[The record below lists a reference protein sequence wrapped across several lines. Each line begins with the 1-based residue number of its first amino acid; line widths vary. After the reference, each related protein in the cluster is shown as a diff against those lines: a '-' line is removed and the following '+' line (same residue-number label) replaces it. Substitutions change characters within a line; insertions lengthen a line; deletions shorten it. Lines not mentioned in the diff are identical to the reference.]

1 MSKNRTL
8 FENNIVQPLLSTV
21 QDIKSGDFLFL
32 MPVGGCLLSFCERG
46 FYVLFFPT
54 EFSRCT
60 SGNLLEYA
68 VETAGGIESRAVCD
82 FSQGNVSLGHQF
94 YGLGDAVC
102 VDTVGK
108 SYAGLLE
115 EAAEV
120 SLGVAETAGQ
130 FAHSQLFVAVPGN
143 VVENGPYAVVVGNEA
158 ESQRNLRGAARAG
171 YYLYE
176 GVQKPVYLRQLLSFD
191 AGGARLVYEFQQGG
205 YLFARLIYGNCGSR
219 VAQRVDDGGR
229 YPPVVARQGVC
240 YLTGYAGDVVFGN
253 EQDFP
258 PMSILSVPDV
268 VNTIWSM
275 AWVWAGSSISS
286 RQASFTTIVSGDVPV
301 VIHGYMHC
309 SGVFIDWLEL

>member
-21 QDIKSGDFLFL
+21 QGIKSGDFLFL
-32 MPVGGCLLSFCERG
+32 MPVGGCLLSFCEWG
-46 FYVLFFPT
+46 FYVLFFPA
-54 EFSRCT
+54 EFSRCA
-60 SGNLLEYA
+60 SGNLLEYP
-68 VETAGGIESRAVCD
+68 VETAGGVESRAVCD

-120 SLGVAETAGQ
+120 SLGVAETTGQ

-158 ESQRNLRGAARAG
+158 ESQRNLRGAAHAG

-219 VAQRVDDGGR
+219 VAQCVDDGGR

-253 EQDFP
+253 EQDFSADVDSQRARCREYDLVHGMGMGRQQNLFP
-258 PMSILSVPDV
+258 TSLFHDYRIGRCAGCRTWVYALLGSI
-268 VNTIWSM
+268 
-275 AWVWAGSSISS
+275 
-286 RQASFTTIVSGDVPV
+286 
-301 VIHGYMHC
+301 H
-309 SGVFIDWLEL
+309 